1 VDALCLNLVMKPQQ
15 YRMIV
20 LPNLQGDIV
29 SDLAAGLVGGLGFAP
44 SANIGNHISIFEAVH
59 GTAPDIAGKGIA
71 NPCSLILSTIM
82 LLRHVGMMGTA
93 ARLENALLAS
103 LEQGVRTGDF
113 GDAAQ
118 PALGTMD
125 FVREVAKRLGQKPSL
140 ITAVPDAE
148 DRVTFK
154 APVKPFS
161 AAAVHTFGP
170 GKTEVV
176 GADVYLD
183 AAEGCQELAK
193 HLQEVS
199 QGTPF
204 RLKLISTCCN
214 ASPPGTPSA
223 VTNCCAPSTES
234 PASAWRRGS
243 ERLDSRAGRPH
254 EPPLAGM
261 LPDLRIDL
269 RCARH
274 PHRCHGT
281 AREDPS
287 VSRVRALA
295 MLST

>member
-1 VDALCLNLVMKPQQ
+1 MNLVMKPQQ

-113 GDAAQ
+113 GDAAK

-125 FVREVAKRLGQKPSL
+125 FVREVAKRLGQKPGL
-140 ITAVPDAE
+140 IAAVPDAE
-148 DRVTFK
+148 DHVTFK
-154 APVKPFS
+154 PPVKPFS
-161 AAAVHTFGP
+161 AAAVRTFGP

-183 AAEGCQELAK
+183 AAEGCHELAK
-193 HLQEVS
+193 HLQELA

-204 RLKLISTCCN
+204 RLKLISNRGTQVWPTGSVYTDCVDYWRARFERADGVAVAQPQTLELLQRIATKYTIC
-214 ASPPGTPSA
+214 SYELLRTFDGKPGFSMA
-223 VTNCCAPSTES
+223 Q
-234 PASAWRRGS
+234 GQ
-243 ERLDSRAGRPH
+243 
-254 EPPLAGM
+254 
-261 LPDLRIDL
+261 
-269 RCARH
+269 
-274 PHRCHGT
+274 
-281 AREDPS
+281 
-287 VSRVRALA
+287 
-295 MLST
+295 